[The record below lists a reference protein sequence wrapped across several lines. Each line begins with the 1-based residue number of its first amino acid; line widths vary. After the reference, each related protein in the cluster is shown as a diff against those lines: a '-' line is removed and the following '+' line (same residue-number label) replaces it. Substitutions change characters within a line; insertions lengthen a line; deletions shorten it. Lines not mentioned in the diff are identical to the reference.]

1 MANRT
6 GKKGNKGGAGRR
18 NKFGIDW
25 SQFED
30 FAIKLD
36 ELNADVK
43 KVFNDVMEQV
53 GETVQEDTVQ
63 ATAKAYLPASG
74 KYSQGD
80 TIKAVDTSP
89 KVEWSGTTGRRGAD
103 SLSAREIDSLVNVAV
118 SGIPIEL
125 EIAVAECLTRRC
137 AILFPK
143 SKKFITEFFVAIRL
157 ADFFYEFRVF

>member
-89 KVEWSGTTGRRGAD
+89 KVEWSGTTGSINLGFD
-103 SLSAREIDSLVNVAV
+103 YSKPSAGGFLISGTPRMAPDYKLQDIYVNKKYAKLLTEDITQSFIDEVESHMK
-118 SGIPIEL
+118 G
-125 EIAVAECLTRRC
+125 
-137 AILFPK
+137 
-143 SKKFITEFFVAIRL
+143 
-157 ADFFYEFRVF
+157 